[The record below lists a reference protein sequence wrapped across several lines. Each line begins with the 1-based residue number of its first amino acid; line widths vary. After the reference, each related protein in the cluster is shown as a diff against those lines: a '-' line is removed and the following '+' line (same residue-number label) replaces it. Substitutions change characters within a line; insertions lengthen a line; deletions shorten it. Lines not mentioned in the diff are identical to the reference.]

1 MLPTGSSA
9 LEFLKQWL
17 GKTTRPNEILL
28 TQIKTVVS
36 DCE

>member
-17 GKTTRPNEILL
+17 WKTTRPNEILL
-28 TQIKTVVS
+28 
-36 DCE
+36 